1 MDLMQKITAL
11 AKRRGFIFQS
21 SEIYG
26 GYQGFWDY
34 GPAGVELKKNIKNE
48 WWKTMVYGRED
59 VVGIDASIVMNPTVW
74 EKSGHLAAFTDP
86 LIECKNCNKRY
97 RADHLLSDEELARE
111 QDIFFQLAKEIQQ
124 DVDGV
129 ITSNNKTFD
138 VVKMLDGQNLPELN
152 KNYLKLE
159 LNKIISSKLD
169 DAERKLKL
177 VNDIIEQYKSSTEY
191 LGIFVQYGLNKNHKC
206 PNCEKYGFWSEPKT
220 FNLMTEVL
228 LGTTEP
234 KEKSYLRGEITQG
247 VFVNF
252 KNVVDSTRVKIPFGI
267 AQIGKAFRNEVTPGN
282 LTFRS
287 KEFEQMEL
295 EYFVKP
301 SEVDSKKVYEE
312 FKEIRLNW
320 YKSLGMNQDKLHFAD
335 HAPDKRAHYA
345 KYATDIEYEAPFGW
359 SEMEGIHH
367 RGDYDLGNHGLKY
380 YDGVTNEEYT
390 PWVIETSG
398 GVDRATLFFLIDA
411 YTEDGE
417 RVYLKLNPKIA
428 PYKVAVFPL
437 LGNKPDLIKKAREI
451 YQDLKKAMN
460 VTWDDRGNI
469 GKRYFAQDEIGTPWC
484 VTVDFDTEKDNSVT
498 VRDRDT
504 GKQERIAIDNLSD
517 YFQNKL
523 R

>member
-1 MDLMQKITAL
+1 MDMMEKIVSL

-26 GYQGFWDY
+26 GYRGFWDY

-48 WWKTMVYGRED
+48 WWKTMVYERED
-59 VVGIDASIVMNPTVW
+59 VVGIDASIVMNPVVW
-74 EKSGHLAAFTDP
+74 EKSGHLTAFTDP
-86 LIECKNCNKRY
+86 LVECKECHKRF
-97 RADHLLSDEELARE
+97 RE
-111 QDIFFQLAKEIQQ
+111 DQKDTHEH
-124 DVDGV
+124 
-129 ITSNNKTFD
+129 
-138 VVKMLDGQNLPELN
+138 
-152 KNYLKLE
+152 
-159 LNKIISSKLD
+159 
-169 DAERKLKL
+169 
-177 VNDIIEQYKSSTEY
+177 NDWTEA
-191 LGIFVQYGLNKNHKC
+191 
-206 PNCEKYGFWSEPKT
+206 KT

-234 KEKSYLRGEITQG
+234 KELSYLRGEITQG

-282 LTFRS
+282 FTFRS
-287 KEFEQMEL
+287 REFEQMEL

-301 SEVDSKKVYEE
+301 DEKESKKTFED
-312 FKEIRLNW
+312 FKEIRMNW
-320 YKSLGMNQDKLHFAD
+320 YKSLGMNTKKLHFAD
-335 HAPDKRAHYA
+335 HTPDKIAHYA

-367 RGDYDLGNHGLKY
+367 RGDYDLKSHDLKY
-380 YDGVTNEEYT
+380 KDNLTNVEYT

-398 GVDRATLFFLIDA
+398 GVDRATLFFLIDS

-417 RVYLKLNPKIA
+417 RIYLKLNPKIA

-437 LGNKPDLIKKAREI
+437 LGNKPELTKKAREI
-451 YQDLKKAMN
+451 YKDLKKSMV

-484 VTVDFDTEKDNSVT
+484 VTVDFDSLKDNSVT

-504 GKQERIAIDNLSD
+504 GKQERIAIDKLLN
-517 YFQNKL
+517 YFQNRL
-523 R
+523 DG